1 MENAAEAA
9 LTLEVMRVPLAL
21 VIVPLAF
28 FASSARSGEVSGR
41 YSSHLSASDVAQI
54 KGVISKETGVAHNL
68 KKIDAVAP
76 DKVAIQTGGRTGMD
90 SATYYDFIIY
100 KRAGKWTI
108 DEKSIEIRIES
119 TPDHRSDSDAAG
131 R

>member
-1 MENAAEAA
+1 M
-9 LTLEVMRVPLAL
+9 MRVPLAL
-21 VIVPLAF
+21 AIASLAF

-54 KGVISKETGVAHNL
+54 KDVISKETGIAHNL
-68 KKIDAVAP
+68 KKIEAVAP

-90 SATYYDFIIY
+90 SATYYDFIVQ
-100 KRAGKWTI
+100 KRAGKWSI
-108 DEKSIEIRIES
+108 DEKSIEISTES
-119 TPDHRSDSDAAG
+119 TPNHRSDSDATG